1 MFNLFDR
8 VPKINNWE
16 SESREIVPDQ
26 HFDATVE
33 FDSIEFK
40 YPSRPDASV
49 LQNLSLKVKRG
60 QRIALVGSS
69 GCKCIFR
76 ISNCLKSILFN
87 LKRRKIYFNSTI
99 RKIL

>member
-49 LQNLSLKVKRG
+49 LQNLLKFYYSYSESLKLNI
-60 QRIALVGSS
+60 QITS
-69 GCKCIFR
+69 
-76 ISNCLKSILFN
+76 
-87 LKRRKIYFNSTI
+87 
-99 RKIL
+99 